1 VYAGA
6 GELGPPGGRAE
17 RIYTIHSEQATFAQ
31 SFGARNVSFQL
42 SLNPAF
48 LDKIRFLAELGLA
61 ATEPVE
67 VRGVRVTPRHV
78 LIALLAQLPKASP
91 SHRAFG
97 IHRTEAH
104 GREGGRAAVECVT
117 PAVARLD
124 FGGGVLS
131 TACPPA
137 VVADMLCRGEL
148 SAHTGVLPSGRGV
161 PSRALFW
168 RAR

>member
-48 LDKIRFLAELGLA
+48 LDKIRFLAELDLA

-78 LIALLAQLPKASP
+78 MIALLAQLPKASP

-97 IHRTEAH
+97 IHRIEAH
-104 GREGGRAAVECVT
+104 GREGGLAVVECVT
-117 PAVARLD
+117 SAVDRLH
-124 FGGGVLS
+124 FCG
-131 TACPPA
+131 
-137 VVADMLCRGEL
+137 
-148 SAHTGVLPSGRGV
+148 
-161 PSRALFW
+161 RALLTAW
-168 RAR
+168 RSGALADTP